1 MTNAELIKA
10 LRCCGVECKCYGCP
24 YENKTEMN
32 EKYKCIHMVLSD
44 AADAIERTQAELA
57 KKDSQLTEW
66 KNAWRIANSLYKSA
80 QAEIDEHRAYQH
92 ELIERI
98 EQLKAEL
105 SELKQ
110 NEQNGP
116 EGTEPKETKG
126 EEPQ

>member
-10 LRCCGVECKCYGCP
+10 LRICANQTCCDNCP
-24 YENKTEMN
+24 RYDIDHTQDAQRC
-32 EKYKCIHMVLSD
+32 CIQLIND
-44 AADAIERTQAELA
+44 AADAIERLQADIA
-57 KKDSQLTEW
+57 KKDSQLAEW

-92 ELIERI
+92 ELVERI

-110 NEQNGP
+110 AEPTGP
-116 EGTEPKETKG
+116 NEPKG
-126 EEPQ
+126 DN